1 MVQHFKLQECTPY
14 PGESYK
20 EAAANQCLPP
30 QSYIKGIVRDFY
42 LNQLSRKEK
51 MVSDHHVGRAVTSF
65 SSPLVVVCE
74 VSNRILLRLPLFLT
88 T

>member
-1 MVQHFKLQECTPY
+1 MQHFKLRECTPY
-14 PGESYK
+14 PGDAYK
-20 EAAANQCLPP
+20 EAADSPCLP

-42 LNQLSRKEK
+42 LNQLAQKEK

-65 SSPLVVVCE
+65 LSPLVMVCE